1 MEYDTIEIEFFI
13 DDNYYFRDK
22 YISIS
27 KRHISGYTPIRLNK
41 IKDIFK
47 KYNFNDK
54 HIIFDDIN
62 DNDVLYCHIDGNRL
76 LEPFFQYT
84 LNNYIYDKISFKYK
98 LFCDGHFVI
107 IKKHDY
113 TRKQFENL
121 IRKDKLKKLNYILN

>member
-1 MEYDTIEIEFFI
+1 MEHDTIEIVFTI
-13 DDNYYFRDK
+13 DDCYNVYK
-22 YISIS
+22 NISIS
-27 KRHISGYTPIRLNK
+27 LVHISGYMPIRLKK

-62 DNDVLYCHIDGNRL
+62 DDDVLYYHTYGNRL

-84 LNNYIYDKISFKYK
+84 LNNYIYKKISFKYK
-98 LFCDGHFVI
+98 LFCDGYFVI
-107 IKKHDY
+107 IKNHDY

-121 IRKDKLKKLNYILN
+121 LRRDKLTKLSDIFN